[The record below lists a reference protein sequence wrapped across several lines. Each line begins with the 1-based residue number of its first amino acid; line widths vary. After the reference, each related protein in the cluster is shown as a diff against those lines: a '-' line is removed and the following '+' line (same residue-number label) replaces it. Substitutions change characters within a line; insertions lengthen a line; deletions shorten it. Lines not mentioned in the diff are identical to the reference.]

1 MSVRVAPLTDSVARC
16 VPRHDGGFLI
26 VTRKG
31 KSAVSLSEIP
41 EGAHIVIR
49 DGQAMRAA
57 R

>member
-1 MSVRVAPLTDSVARC
+1 MRRLAAVSETVARC
-16 VPRHDGGFLI
+16 VARQDGGWLI

-31 KSAVSLSEIP
+31 KSAVSLVELS

-49 DGQAMRAA
+49 DGLAVRNA